1 MTGTTRTAEHR
12 THTSGWKAF
21 WDRGGFW
28 RAVLLGLMYLAVN
41 LGTAQSVAWLVPGAY
56 DASDVYASP
65 GSVFWALVMPLAMG
79 IVFLLVFGAS
89 VGWLSRLFARQPI
102 GGAWWMWI
110 LPLIVL
116 AGNAL
121 HYATIDYSAFAAG
134 VVPMMLVMGLCVGL
148 AEEILSRGYFINMLR
163 AGGHQELVVALL
175 SSLLFMAMHLI
186 DVLNGLNLIGVIG
199 LLLYTVAFG
208 VAMYMALRVT
218 RHLIW
223 PVIFHA
229 STDPA
234 TLLFNA
240 HHVDSSLAG
249 IAALGNWPVIFGAL
263 ILVWF
268 VRGRVDA
275 RAARA
280 GDED

>member
-12 THTSGWKAF
+12 SDTSGWKAF

-28 RAVLLGLMYLAVN
+28 RAVLLGLMYVAVN
-41 LGTAQSVAWLVPGAY
+41 LGTSQVVAWL
-56 DASDVYASP
+56 SP
-65 GSVFWALVMPLAMG
+65 AAIDPDNLIGSAGSVFWVYVMPLAMG
-79 IVFLLVFGAS
+79 LVFLLVFGAS

-102 GGAWWMWI
+102 GGGWWMWI
-110 LPLIVL
+110 LPIIVL
-116 AGNAL
+116 ATNAL
-121 HYATIDYSAFAAG
+121 HYATVDYAAFAAG
-134 VVPMMLVMGLCVGL
+134 VVPMFLVVGVCVGL

-163 AGGHQELVVALL
+163 AGGYKELAVALL
-175 SSLLFMAMHLI
+175 SSLMFMTLHLV

-199 LLLYTVAFG
+199 LLLYTWAFG

-218 RHLIW
+218 RNLIW
-223 PVIFHA
+223 PVILHA

-234 TLLFNA
+234 TLLFTA
-240 HHVDSSLAG
+240 HQVDGTLAG
-249 IAALGNWPVIFGAL
+249 IAALGNWPVVFGAL

-275 RAARA
+275 RAARSS
-280 GDED
+280 DDD

>member
-21 WDRGGFW
+21 WDKGGFW
-28 RAVLLGLMYLAVN
+28 RAVLLGLMYVAVN
-41 LGTAQSVAWLVPGAY
+41 LGTSQVVAWL
-56 DASDVYASP
+56 SP
-65 GSVFWALVMPLAMG
+65 AAIDPDNLIGSAGSVFWVYVMPLAMG
-79 IVFLLVFGAS
+79 LVFLLVFGAS

-102 GGAWWMWI
+102 GGGWWMWI
-110 LPLIVL
+110 LPIIVL
-116 AGNAL
+116 ATNAL
-121 HYATIDYSAFAAG
+121 HYATVDYAAFAAG
-134 VVPMMLVMGLCVGL
+134 VVPMFLVVGVCVGL

-163 AGGHQELVVALL
+163 AGGYKELAVALL
-175 SSLLFMAMHLI
+175 SSLMFMTLHLV

-199 LLLYTVAFG
+199 LLLYTWAFG

-240 HHVDSSLAG
+240 HHVDSTLAG
-249 IAALGNWPVIFGAL
+249 IAALGNWPVVFGAL

-275 RAARA
+275 PAVRAS
-280 GDED
+280 DDD

>member
-21 WDRGGFW
+21 WDKGGFW
-28 RAVLLGLMYLAVN
+28 RAVLLGLMYVAVN
-41 LGTAQSVAWLVPGAY
+41 LGTSQVVAWL
-56 DASDVYASP
+56 SP
-65 GSVFWALVMPLAMG
+65 AAIDPDNLIGSAGSVFWVYVMPLAMG
-79 IVFLLVFGAS
+79 LVFLLVFGAS

-102 GGAWWMWI
+102 GGGWWMWI
-110 LPLIVL
+110 LPIIVL
-116 AGNAL
+116 ATNAL
-121 HYATIDYSAFAAG
+121 HYATVDYAAFAAG
-134 VVPMMLVMGLCVGL
+134 VVPMFLVVGVCVGL

-163 AGGHQELVVALL
+163 AGGYKELAVALL
-175 SSLLFMAMHLI
+175 SSLMFMTLHLV

-199 LLLYTVAFG
+199 LLLYTWAFG

-218 RHLIW
+218 RNLIW
-223 PVIFHA
+223 PVILHA

-234 TLLFNA
+234 TLLFTA
-240 HHVDSSLAG
+240 HQVDGTLAG
-249 IAALGNWPVIFGAL
+249 IAALGNWPVVFGAL

-275 RAARA
+275 RAARSS
-280 GDED
+280 DDD